1 MMDVNALCYLQS
13 HLLMRPVSYS
23 SVPIFW
29 MSKVRFH
36 FRPRAFRI
44 WVSFKQKWLPLGLSW
59 RLRGEGGAHKQTE
72 QMLPRPEHGVSPTW
86 S

>member
-44 WVSFKQKWLPLGLSW
+44 WVSFKQK
-59 RLRGEGGAHKQTE
+59 
-72 QMLPRPEHGVSPTW
+72 
-86 S
+86 